1 MGGRGHT
8 LLVKLLR
15 MCLKLKEFQTLMGK
29 VPFKVSFLW
38 WGYLVTVDFWDIVDE
53 WIVIGLQDN

>member
-1 MGGRGHT
+1 
-8 LLVKLLR
+8 